1 MHEFCLLGNNDHL
14 DNDAL
19 CCNLVVV
26 TFKPLESFDD
36 GQKMTFLHIY
46 RCCKVR
52 SKNVTVVKKGRKV
65 QSKNTLVWQI

>member
-19 CCNLVVV
+19 CCNLAVV

-52 SKNVTVVKKGRKV
+52 SKNVTVVKKEKYKV
-65 QSKNTLVWQI
+65 KIP